1 MKNELFGKPL
11 TYYEENH
18 CINTVTEIAQQP
30 AVWREL
36 ADTMMQ
42 RKEEISVFMDEVLS
56 VPDLRI
62 VTTGAGSSAFVGE
75 TFLYMLAGEMGIRTE
90 NVHTTDIISAPD
102 ETLFDVPT
110 LLISYARSGESP
122 ESIAAIRFAQKRVK
136 NLYNIVI
143 VCDKNSSL
151 AKCGYET
158 EQSLVLNLPEKT
170 CDKGFAMT
178 SSVSCMSI
186 ATWCLFHYKEMEEY
200 TGYVRVLAEAMDSQ
214 IGGLADRA
222 GAIAENDYRR
232 LIWLGTGALK
242 GLSREASIKS
252 MELSDGYVHAG
263 YDAPTGFRHGPKTVI
278 NDETLTIHFISNKEY
293 SRKYDADLANEIIRE
308 KQKNLV
314 VTVKP
319 DFAKDEITGEDYEVV
334 YQIPKELPENSEMGS
349 YIFSLVFTQLL
360 SMKKSL
366 DRDTRPITR
375 VRRVMSTGSYRESL
389 FTRFKNRFPC
399 FRKCNRSENA
409 SIMHGTVTRK
419 GYKE

>member
-1 MKNELFGKPL
+1 MKQEKQKLTGRIERMKNELFGKPL

-30 AVWREL
+30 AVWCEL
-36 ADTMMQ
+36 ADTLMQ
-42 RKEEISVFMDEVLS
+42 RKEEISAFMDEVMS
-56 VPDLRI
+56 IPDLRI

-122 ESIAAIRFAQKRVK
+122 ESIAAIRFAQKRVR

-151 AKCGYET
+151 AKCGYEAK
-158 EQSLVLNLPEKT
+158 QSFVLGLPEKT

-186 ATWCLFHYKEMEEY
+186 ATWCLFHYKEMETY
-200 TGYVRVLAEAMDSQ
+200 TGYVKVLAEAVDSQ
-214 IGGLADRA
+214 IGGLADKA

-278 NDETLTIHFISNKEY
+278 NDETLTIHFISNKDY
-293 SRKYDADLANEIIRE
+293 SRKYDVDLANEIIRE

-334 YQIPKELPENSEMGS
+334 YQIPKGLPEDSEMGS

-366 DRDTRPITR
+366 D
-375 VRRVMSTGSYRESL
+375 
-389 FTRFKNRFPC
+389 
-399 FRKCNRSENA
+399 
-409 SIMHGTVTRK
+409 K
-419 GYKE
+419 GYTTDNPCPKGDVNRVVQGIIIYEI

>member
-366 DRDTRPITR
+366 D
-375 VRRVMSTGSYRESL
+375 
-389 FTRFKNRFPC
+389 
-399 FRKCNRSENA
+399 
-409 SIMHGTVTRK
+409 K
-419 GYKE
+419 GYTTDNPCPKGDVNRVVQGIIIYEI

>member
-30 AVWREL
+30 AVWCEL
-36 ADTMMQ
+36 ADTLMQ
-42 RKEEISVFMDEVLS
+42 RKEEISAFMDEVMS
-56 VPDLRI
+56 IPDLRI

-122 ESIAAIRFAQKRVK
+122 ESIAAIRFAQKRVR

-151 AKCGYET
+151 AKCGYEAK
-158 EQSLVLNLPEKT
+158 QSLVLDLPEKT

-186 ATWCLFHYKEMEEY
+186 ATWCLFHYKEMETY
-200 TGYVRVLAEAMDSQ
+200 TGYVKVLAEAVDSQ
-214 IGGLADRA
+214 IGGLADKA

-278 NDETLTIHFISNKEY
+278 NDETLTIHFVSNKDY
-293 SRKYDADLANEIIRE
+293 SRKYDVDLANEIIRE

-334 YQIPKELPENSEMGS
+334 YQIPKGLPEDSEMGS

-366 DRDTRPITR
+366 D
-375 VRRVMSTGSYRESL
+375 
-389 FTRFKNRFPC
+389 
-399 FRKCNRSENA
+399 
-409 SIMHGTVTRK
+409 K
-419 GYKE
+419 GYTTDNPCPKGDVNRVVQGIIIYEI

>member
-158 EQSLVLNLPEKT
+158 EQSMVLNLPEKT

-366 DRDTRPITR
+366 D
-375 VRRVMSTGSYRESL
+375 
-389 FTRFKNRFPC
+389 
-399 FRKCNRSENA
+399 
-409 SIMHGTVTRK
+409 K
-419 GYKE
+419 GYTTDNPCPKGDVNRVVQGIIIYEI

>member
-334 YQIPKELPENSEMGS
+334 YHIPKELPENSEMGS

-366 DRDTRPITR
+366 D
-375 VRRVMSTGSYRESL
+375 
-389 FTRFKNRFPC
+389 
-399 FRKCNRSENA
+399 
-409 SIMHGTVTRK
+409 K
-419 GYKE
+419 GYTTDNPCPKGDVNRVVQGIIIYEI